1 MTWILLRGLTREA
14 RHWGAFTTLF
24 AAHVADGRL
33 LALDLPGN
41 GAFNAIASPTRID
54 LMTDFC
60 RDQLVLRGIAP
71 PYRLLAISMGGMV
84 ATDWTA
90 RFPQE
95 IDAAVL
101 INTSMRPFSP
111 FYQRLRLRAW
121 LYLLAGWV
129 RSAPEKESMLF
140 SLTSNLDQAPAG
152 LIDSWVAIRR
162 SRPVAARNGLHQL
175 LAAARYFAP
184 RTAPSAALLVLAS
197 AGDQLVD
204 TRCSQ
209 TLARYWGCPIRTH
222 PVAGHDLPLDDPN
235 WVVQQV
241 RDWLAYRTPAD

>member
-14 RHWGAFTTLF
+14 RHWGAFTALF
-24 AAHVADGRL
+24 AAEVADGRL

-41 GAFNAIASPTRID
+41 GALNAIASPTRID

-111 FYQRLRLRAW
+111 FYQRLRLWAW

-162 SRPVAARNGLHQL
+162 SRPVATRNALRQL
-175 LAAARYFAP
+175 LAAARYCAP
-184 RTAPSAALLVLAS
+184 KAPPPAALLVLAS

-209 TLARYWGCPIRTH
+209 TLARYWGCPIGTH
-222 PVAGHDLPLDDPN
+222 PAAGHDLPLDDPS

-241 RDWLAYRTPAD
+241 RDWLSHRARAV